1 MGGTIW
7 RLRRGRSCLAQAVVS
22 RSGDSLT
29 SNEDVIERWGEH
41 FEELLNPRGMPP
53 LQESEWEA
61 SGVSAFISLVE
72 VTKVVKKLLEARL
85 RGWMRYTPEM
95 LKALDIVGLTRL
107 TRLSNFA

>member
-1 MGGTIW
+1 
-7 RLRRGRSCLAQAVVS
+7 
-22 RSGDSLT
+22 
-29 SNEDVIERWGEH
+29 
-41 FEELLNPRGMPP
+41 
-53 LQESEWEA
+53 
-61 SGVSAFISLVE
+61 VSAFISLVE